1 LRQINA
7 EIAHAA
13 PPHSRMTAAA
23 DLRFVNPGREPVA
36 QESPRFAT
44 AALLSPGDLCKQWK
58 DAMYPKILVPVDGG
72 EASACALKEAVT
84 LARALGSTLVLL
96 HVVDTYQLL
105 LAKETQAGFDEARER
120 MLALGRQLLE
130 ACRTVALQVGLDCE
144 VVLREA
150 MSSRVSG
157 AIIDESSRHHCG
169 LIVMGTHG
177 RNGRTRLLLGS
188 DAERVV
194 HAALVPVLLVKAPQ
208 LEAQV

>member
-1 LRQINA
+1 
-7 EIAHAA
+7 
-13 PPHSRMTAAA
+13 
-23 DLRFVNPGREPVA
+23 
-36 QESPRFAT
+36 
-44 AALLSPGDLCKQWK
+44 
-58 DAMYPKILVPVDGG
+58 MYPRILVPVDGG
-72 EASACALKEAVT
+72 EAAACALKEAVA

-105 LAKETQAGFDEARER
+105 LAKDTQAGFDEAREH
-120 MLALGRQLLE
+120 LLQHGQQLLDS
-130 ACRTVALQVGLDCE
+130 CRMGALQIGLDCE
-144 VVLREA
+144 GVLREV

-157 AIIDESSRHHCG
+157 VVIDESTRHHCA

-208 LEAQV
+208 QETQA